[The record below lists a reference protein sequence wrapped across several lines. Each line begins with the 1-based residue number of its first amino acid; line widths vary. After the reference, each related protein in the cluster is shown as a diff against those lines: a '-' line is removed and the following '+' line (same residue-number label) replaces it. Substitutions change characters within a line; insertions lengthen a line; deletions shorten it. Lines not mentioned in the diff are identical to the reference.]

1 MVKYTQTWNS
11 YLNKMSSS
19 RTIIKYFQTLG
30 IGPWP
35 YNFFLE
41 KNVELL
47 FSGNGNVLLLEA
59 MLFIMDI
66 DDILMIVCD
75 IWYPVGSLK
84 TSLHGCSYFTLDEKK
99 L

>member
-1 MVKYTQTWNS
+1 MQGN
-11 YLNKMSSS
+11 
-19 RTIIKYFQTLG
+19 RQ
-30 IGPWP
+30 WP
-35 YNFFLE
+35 QNFFNWKE
-41 KNVELL
+41 CWADFQWQWKCPIVR
-47 FSGNGNVLLLEA
+47 A

>member
-1 MVKYTQTWNS
+1 MVPHTQTWHS
-11 YLNKMSSS
+11 YLNKMLSS
-19 RTIIKYFQTLG
+19 RAIITFKCKEIANDLKTYWECWADFQSQWKCP
-30 IGPWP
+30 I
-35 YNFFLE
+35 
-41 KNVELL
+41 VR
-47 FSGNGNVLLLEA
+47 A